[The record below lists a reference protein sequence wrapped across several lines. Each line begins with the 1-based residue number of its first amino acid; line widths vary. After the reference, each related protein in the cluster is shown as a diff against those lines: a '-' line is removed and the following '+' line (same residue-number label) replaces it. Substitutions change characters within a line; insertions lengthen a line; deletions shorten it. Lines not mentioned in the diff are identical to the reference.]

1 MASVKRRPDGRWR
14 ARYRG
19 PDGRERARH
28 FDRKIDAQRWL
39 DETAA
44 SMVTGQYVQPEAG
57 RVTFRAWFAQWSER
71 QVWQQGTR
79 ESAYQAAESVTFA
92 DLPMRSIM
100 PSHAQ
105 QWVKAMS
112 ARLAPSTIRTRYN
125 YVHMAMR
132 AAVVDRIIATDP
144 TAGVSLPRARK
155 AAAAM
160 TIPTTAE
167 IGSALD
173 TARPDFRAFVGV
185 CAFAGLRLGEAAG
198 LQLEDV
204 DFLRRTISL
213 RRQVQGSSIPTTR
226 IAAPKCGSERVVFV
240 PEQLTMMLA
249 EHVQRFGVRAGG
261 WLFSPGGQPYNRQSA
276 GEQWRRVRRAAGL
289 AGYTLHDCR
298 HFYASGLIAAGC
310 DVVTVQRAL
319 GHSSAT
325 ITLGVYSHLWPTAE
339 DRTRT
344 AAGDLMATALRISA
358 DSVRTD
364 SGS

>member
-261 WLFSPGGQPYNRQSA
+261 WLFSTGGQPYNRQSA

-289 AGYTLHDCR
+289 AARLPALLRFRTHSR
-298 HFYASGLIAAGC
+298 GLRRGDGAAGAG
-310 DVVTVQRAL
+310 AL
-319 GHSSAT
+319 VGDDHARRLQPSLAD
-325 ITLGVYSHLWPTAE
+325 GRGPDADGRGGPDG
-339 DRTRT
+339 DR
-344 AAGDLMATALRISA
+344 SA
-358 DSVRTD
+358 DFCGLRADRQWLVGR
-364 SGS
+364 